1 MDIKK
6 NFGKRIREIR
16 TSLNLTQ
23 EQLAEK
29 MGVSPKSLS
38 QIELGNNFI
47 SAEKLA
53 LMCEALNV
61 KPKAL
66 FDFDY
71 IESSKESFID
81 DVIERIKNNPDILK
95 SLHKVIVALD
105 S

>member
-6 NFGKRIREIR
+6 LFGKRIKELR

-53 LMCEALNV
+53 LMCEALNT
-61 KPKAL
+61 KPKTL

-71 IESSKESFID
+71 IETSNENFID
-81 DVIERIKNNPDILK
+81 DVIDRIKNNPDILK